1 MEDTLTYYKYYPEIL
16 KINNS
21 YKLIKIPYVYLKT
34 ALSELTEK
42 DFSKMKVFLEE
53 VTTIDLTLSVNKPHT
68 TYSYPWLQGACSDL
82 SGEYYYISILGYR
95 SKTGIG
101 RYTKLLKIDATNNI
115 VKRNTDGSSTLEL
128 GHANTLLYNP
138 SNEDHPIYVC
148 YNKNRSGTGVTTI
161 MPVSTDLKTG
171 TSFNLSF
178 VPANLGYNHDQQKY
192 ASIQSGTKTLHIL
205 DSNLTTKKSVDE
217 SAHNL
222 FNTSQNQGIHC
233 TKDYIICSTNKVL
246 DDDYLQNI
254 NYLTFFDWDGNFENT
269 FELPAIVN
277 NDGTSPEIEDIFE
290 MNDELYAT
298 FSNWETGYV
307 YRVVFYYPEE

>member
-16 KINNS
+16 KTNS
-21 YKLIKIPYVYLKT
+21 GYKLIKIPYVYSKT

-53 VTTIDLTLSVNKPHT
+53 VTTIDLTSSANKPHT
-68 TYSYPWLQGACSDL
+68 TYVYPWLQGACADL

-115 VKRNTDGSSTLEL
+115 VKRNTDGSSNLEL

-138 SNEDHPIYVC
+138 SKDYPIYVC
-148 YNKNRSGTGVTTI
+148 HNKDRRGTGVNTI
-161 MPVSTDLKTG
+161 TPVSIELATG
-171 TSFNLSF
+171 TDFNLSF

-205 DSNLTTKKSVDE
+205 DSNLTTKKSIDE

-298 FSNWETGYV
+298 FSNWDTGYV
-307 YRVVFYYPEE
+307 YKVNFYYPEE